1 MEACL
6 ANKMMLF
13 PLLSPNDW
21 VFLISHSMGPTPPGQ
36 ALAPGLAPGL
46 AVNLQKLRI
55 NYSARMG
62 VEGLEHLMQ
71 LGNGWGKV
79 EADPP
84 EGWQLRSWETSSY
97 YGRDGR
103 YCFYPWD
110 SVLIGP
116 GICIDMR

>member
-1 MEACL
+1 
-6 ANKMMLF
+6 
-13 PLLSPNDW
+13 
-21 VFLISHSMGPTPPGQ
+21 MGPTPPGQ
-36 ALAPGLAPGL
+36 ALAPGL

-84 EGWQLRSWETSSY
+84 RRMATKILGNKQLLWPGWPLLLLSL
-97 YGRDGR
+97 GL
-103 YCFYPWD
+103 CFDRAWD
-110 SVLIGP
+110 LY
-116 GICIDMR
+116 